1 MVIDEQQHWRH
12 SIHLLHEIWGKLD
25 LDKGM
30 QLTLVLQFFQLMP
43 ALNTPI
49 TARATYSEALLCCF
63 FSWAGSTQMGDH
75 SLLISWYSID
85 GAMFL

>member
-1 MVIDEQQHWRH
+1 M
-12 SIHLLHEIWGKLD
+12 D

-30 QLTLVLQFFQLMP
+30 QLTLALQFFQLMP
-43 ALNTPI
+43 ALNAPV
-49 TARATYSEALLCCF
+49 TARTTDSEVLLRCF

>member
-1 MVIDEQQHWRH
+1 MVIDEQQRWRN

-30 QLTLVLQFFQLMP
+30 QLTLALQFFQLVP
-43 ALNTPI
+43 ALNTPV
-49 TARATYSEALLCCF
+49 TARATYSEVLLCWF

-75 SLLISWYSID
+75 SLLVSWYSID
-85 GAMFL
+85 GAMSL